1 MQVGQLYKSYKKIP
15 LINKIFRA
23 LADFIIYILLLKY
36 LDFFR
41 NIVLQK
47 LSSFN
52 MIKINLIK
60 IFLKDGNERL
70 YLFNKVSFVVEKDLI
85 NWIDSFRNKDV
96 FYDIGSNVGM
106 FSIYAAKKKKLNVVC
121 FEPHYANCE
130 TFLYNVRLNN
140 VEKNIILFPLLL
152 SNKIKISKFS
162 LRDLTPSA
170 AKNEITHAK
179 SKYIIGEN
187 VNTNSKSKKKRNS
200 ESILDSALTINALTD
215 TLDNIINKYKLL
227 RPTKVKIDVDGA
239 EFIILNGFRG
249 NLRYVSEIMIEM
261 YERDVDYFKCYKD
274 FKDKNIETS
283 KIKNDYF
290 LGNKI
295 EENFIKNPYFEEI
308 EKLLRTYNFYKKST
322 FGNNILY
329 AKY

>member
-106 FSIYAAKKKKLNVVC
+106 FSIYAAKKKKIKC
-121 FEPHYANCE
+121 C
-130 TFLYNVRLNN
+130 
-140 VEKNIILFPLLL
+140 LF
-152 SNKIKISKFS
+152 
-162 LRDLTPSA
+162 
-170 AKNEITHAK
+170 
-179 SKYIIGEN
+179 
-187 VNTNSKSKKKRNS
+187 
-200 ESILDSALTINALTD
+200 
-215 TLDNIINKYKLL
+215 
-227 RPTKVKIDVDGA
+227 
-239 EFIILNGFRG
+239 
-249 NLRYVSEIMIEM
+249 
-261 YERDVDYFKCYKD
+261 
-274 FKDKNIETS
+274 
-283 KIKNDYF
+283 
-290 LGNKI
+290 
-295 EENFIKNPYFEEI
+295 
-308 EKLLRTYNFYKKST
+308 
-322 FGNNILY
+322 
-329 AKY
+329 